1 MTTWPLTLTGEILV
15 DGVWQSVSM
24 RESPAITVNRGFNSE
39 GQEAE
44 PGECSVTLDN
54 RDGTYSPRNPNSP
67 LYGKI
72 GRNTPF
78 RLRVDDLPADPTPDL
93 TDNFTRT
100 VTAGWGTA
108 DTGQTWTLYDIQA
121 VSPPATDLEVNGTTG
136 IMNMST
142 NNAIAVE
149 VSGANFSDI
158 DVKYTVYVTEQAQD
172 ARSNFQIATGVFTRL
187 DSAADTGMAFNIGLR
202 TDTGLPGT
210 QGLRV
215 AIDIASWDGGSL
227 NFISQT
233 TTVPDVTYEPD
244 VPINCRVQSIGNNH
258 RARVWM
264 TGETEPDVWH
274 AQAYNESY
282 TTGSFAM
289 FGQVTGADTTLPLE
303 IGYDDLEV
311 TVPNA
316 DTGVVRMRGEIPAWP
331 PARNLTSS
339 NITAPVKPAGL
350 LRRLGQ
356 GEKPLKSFMSRYLPA
371 YFPPAYWPMEEGLQG
386 DTFVADGTITQLTG
400 PMRVSGLEFSQTGDS
415 PGVEGSSP
423 LPKVLSGATMKSP
436 VIQSEST
443 GYWSVDMAFRINTD
457 AWPTDATEHQILRFF
472 TTGSTAYEWVLSIL
486 LTGGNHR
493 MVLRVYD
500 IEAVQLGTISADHE
514 GAGVD
519 LLDKWLHL
527 FVNADEDGSTL
538 NYQFRWQDPGT
549 GGTWGNASTFA
560 STSAGRVRTID
571 TVFGSGAAGMFL
583 GHVSVWGIRDTEFF
597 NAPNMIRGFRGLST
611 QQHLS
616 LLSGQANIP
625 LLIEGEGSERLGPVP
640 AETFTSIIQDAATTE
655 MGLLTELRSSLG
667 LHYETRET
675 LYNRP
680 IELTLDWSN
689 GEVFDPLTM
698 TDDDKGIKNQV
709 TAKRKDGSEYTA
721 TLETGTLSIQAPP
734 DGIGKYDVSVDTV
747 VYDDD
752 QLPDQASW
760 RLHTSTVDEM
770 RVTKLTLKMGNP
782 RMQSRIDDVL
792 LLDVGSRIQVTNVPS
807 DLPPDGFDLLVL
819 GYEETFATGVW
830 DITFNCVPYSP
841 WLVGIVGDE
850 DQGRADSDNSTLG
863 ASASSAATSL
873 TVAIDSGSARWID
886 SATYSSEFPFD
897 IKVGGE
903 RMTVTAISGTSSPQ
917 TFTVTRSVNGVV
929 KSHTSGTKVS
939 LFQPTY
945 VAL

>member
-1 MTTWPLTLTGEILV
+1 MTSWPLTVTGEILV

-24 RESPAITVNRGFNSE
+24 RENPTVSISRGVNSE
-39 GQEAE
+39 GDEAT
-44 PGECSVTLDN
+44 PGRCSVSIDN
-54 RDGTYSPRNPNSP
+54 RDGTYSPRNPNSS

-78 RLRVDDLPADPTPDL
+78 RLRVDDVPADPTPTL
-93 TDNFTRT
+93 SDNFTRT

-108 DTGQTWTLYDIQA
+108 DTGQTWVLYDITD
-121 VSPPATDLEVNGTTG
+121 VSPAATDLEVNGTTG
-136 IMNMST
+136 IMNMSD
-142 NNAIAVE
+142 NNALGVE
-149 VSGANFSDI
+149 ASGADLSDI
-158 DVKYTVYVTEQAQD
+158 DVSYTVYVTEQAQD
-172 ARSNFQIATGVFTRL
+172 ARSDYQIATGVFTRL
-187 DSAADTGMAFNIGLR
+187 DSANDTGIAFNIGLR
-202 TDTGLPGT
+202 TDTGLPGN

-215 AIDIASWDGGSL
+215 AIDIAEWGNGSL

-233 TTVPDVTYEPD
+233 STVPNATYEPD
-244 VPINCRVQSIGNNH
+244 VPLHCRVQSIGNNH

-264 TGETEPDVWH
+264 DGETEPDVWH
-274 AQAYNESY
+274 AQAYSDLY
-282 TTGSFAM
+282 DSGSFAM
-289 FGQVTGADTTLPLE
+289 FGQVTAADTTLPLE

-311 TVPNA
+311 VVPNA
-316 DTGVVRMRGEIPAWP
+316 DTGVIRMRGEIPAWP

-339 NITAPVKPAGL
+339 DITAKIQPAGI

-356 GEKPLKSFMSRYLPA
+356 GQKPLKSFMSRYIPA
-371 YFPPAYWPMEEGLQG
+371 FFPPAYWPMEEGLQG
-386 DTFVADGTITQLTG
+386 DTYVADGTITQLTG
-400 PMRVSGLEFSQTGDS
+400 PMRVSGLEFAQTGDS
-415 PGVEGSSP
+415 PGQEGSAP
-423 LPKVLSGATMKSP
+423 LPKVISGATMKSP
-436 VIQSEST
+436 VIQSENT
-443 GYWSVDMAFRINTD
+443 GYWSVDMAFRINEAD
-457 AWPTDATEHQILRFF
+457 WPTDATEHQFLRFF
-472 TTGSTAYEWVLSIL
+472 TTGSTAYEWVLSLL

-500 IEAVQLGTISADHE
+500 IEHVQLGTISADHE

-538 NYQFRWQDPGT
+538 NYQFRWQDPT
-549 GGTWGNASTFA
+549 TAGTWGNASTFA

-583 GHVSVWGIRDTEFF
+583 GHLSVWGIRDTEFF

-611 QQHLS
+611 QQYLS
-616 LLSGQANIP
+616 LLSGQSGVP
-625 LLIEGEGSERLGPVP
+625 LLIEGEGSEELGPIP
-640 AETFTSIIQDAATTE
+640 METFLDVIKSASSTE

-675 LYNRP
+675 LYNRDAD
-680 IELTLDWSN
+680 LTLDWSN
-689 GEVFDPLTM
+689 GEVFEPLSM
-698 TDDDKGIKNQV
+698 TDDDKDIKNEV
-709 TAKRKDGSEYTA
+709 TVKRDGGSEHT
-721 TLETGTLSIQAPP
+721 ETLSTGPLSVNPAP
-734 DGIGKYDVSVDTV
+734 DGIGKYDVSVDTI

-760 RLHTSTVDEM
+760 RLHVSTVDEM

-782 RMQSRIDDVL
+782 RMQSKIDTVL
-792 LLDVGSRIQVTNVPS
+792 ALDAGSRIKITNVPS

-819 GYEETFATGVW
+819 GYSESFATGVW
-830 DITFNCVPYSP
+830 NITFNCVPYSP
-841 WLVGIVGDE
+841 YLVGIVGDE
-850 DQGRADSDNSTLG
+850 DQGRADSDNSTLSV
-863 ASASSAATSL
+863 SADSDDTSL
-873 TVAIDSGSARWID
+873 TVAIDSGYARWID

-903 RMTVTAISGTSSPQ
+903 RMTVTAITGTSSPQ

-929 KSHTSGTKVS
+929 KSHTSGTKVQ